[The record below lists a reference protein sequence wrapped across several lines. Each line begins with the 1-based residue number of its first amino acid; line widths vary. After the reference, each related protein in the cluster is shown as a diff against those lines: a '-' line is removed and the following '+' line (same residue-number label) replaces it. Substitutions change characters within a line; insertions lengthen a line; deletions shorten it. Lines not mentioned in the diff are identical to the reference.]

1 MGRYGARGLSRGG
14 PGAISAG
21 PQASGPKDPAG
32 HGKTASLQ
40 DRPSFK
46 YGSFFLP
53 FSSTSARALSL
64 SFSPLLSLPSLSPLI
79 PSVPC
84 VVLALGCGLAVSG
97 LSGGLLHC
105 PASFGQ
111 PSTVCLVECVH
122 VCVPGKAANSCAR
135 GLWLFPSLLPF
146 LLPLSVL
153 RPPSVPCP
161 SSIQLKGSLTLF
173 SYAET
178 VRGALLPRPHC
189 ALLFPAALPQHPGP
203 EGVHALQRPQAQDQ

>member
-1 MGRYGARGLSRGG
+1 MGRWGDMAALG
-14 PGAISAG
+14 PSLLVHRLVG
-21 PQASGPKDPAG
+21 PRTQLATGRQLHCRTVHLLNMA
-32 HGKTASLQ
+32 
-40 DRPSFK
+40 
-46 YGSFFLP
+46 
-53 FSSTSARALSL
+53 L
-64 SFSPLLSLPSLSPLI
+64 SFSPSPALARVRSLSLSLPSSPS
-79 PSVPC
+79 PPC
-84 VVLALGCGLAVSG
+84 PLHPKCSLCSAGPGCGLAVLG
-97 LSGGLLHC
+97 LSGGLPHC

-173 SYAET
+173 SCAET

-203 EGVHALQRPQAQDQ
+203 EGIHALQRPQAQDQ